1 MKKSTKIKLIVI
13 FFILLMIFLIFIKI
27 KNDNNS
33 QTIIQTKTAS
43 LFQNINNTA
52 KVNKYIV
59 YGTHFNLEGSLEIP
73 KISGISIYSA
83 HVVVK
88 NIDEKEISLKC
99 TYTYKDNIL
108 SFSTIDKINE
118 GLYLENLAKDKYY
131 VFLKIVFSN
140 SEVKYYSLENASKY
154 EDTAYYTITK
164 NKINNKININFLN
177 YNILHFISLF
187 I

>member
-59 YGTHFNLEGSLEIP
+59 Y
-73 KISGISIYSA
+73 
-83 HVVVK
+83 
-88 NIDEKEISLKC
+88 
-99 TYTYKDNIL
+99 
-108 SFSTIDKINE
+108 
-118 GLYLENLAKDKYY
+118 
-131 VFLKIVFSN
+131 
-140 SEVKYYSLENASKY
+140 
-154 EDTAYYTITK
+154 
-164 NKINNKININFLN
+164 
-177 YNILHFISLF
+177 
-187 I
+187 